1 MVQQADVVLPV
12 RMCEVV
18 YTFDMQGAA
27 FWRAA
32 TMDTTDMLGDVLA
45 FLRAHDVRF
54 CAIGGVAV
62 NAYVEPVVTLDLD
75 LVLAA
80 PDLVRVSPLLAS
92 DFSVERFAHSL
103 NLAKP
108 GSDLRVQLQT
118 DARYAPFVDRAQEAR
133 VLGITLPVARIEDVL
148 QGKVWAA
155 TDPGRRGSKRQKDL
169 ADIARIIESRPDL
182 RTKVPAEVLGR
193 LV

>member
-1 MVQQADVVLPV
+1 MVLRANHRCPNS
-12 RMCEVV
+12 EVV
-18 YTFDMQGAA
+18 YICAVQATD
-27 FWRAA
+27 FWKAVTR
-32 TMDTTDMLGDVLA
+32 DRTDMLGEVLA

-80 PDLVRVSPLLAS
+80 PDLARIEPILSEDYQVQRFP
-92 DFSVERFAHSL
+92 DSV
-103 NLAKP
+103 NLSKT
-108 GSDLRVQLQT
+108 GSDLRVQFQT
-118 DARYAPFVDRAQEAR
+118 DPRYAPFVDRAAR
-133 VLGITLPVARIEDVL
+133 ATVLGVELPVARVDDVL

-155 TDPGRRGSKRQKDL
+155 LDPERRGSKRQKDL
-169 ADIARIIESRPDL
+169 ADIARILESQPAL
-182 RTKVPAEVLGR
+182 RANVPAVLLDR